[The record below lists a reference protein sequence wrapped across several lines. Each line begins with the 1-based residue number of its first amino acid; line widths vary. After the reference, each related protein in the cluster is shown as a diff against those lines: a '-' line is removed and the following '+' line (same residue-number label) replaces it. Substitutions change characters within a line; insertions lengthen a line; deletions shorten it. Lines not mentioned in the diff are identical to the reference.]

1 MTRRDFGIKWTI
13 YALAL
18 VLVLLINLYVLP
30 WYPIFGTI
38 PALLPVA
45 AVTVAVLEGPEA
57 GAGFGLAVGV
67 LSDAF
72 IPGTLPGA
80 MTFSLCLLGLA
91 AGAAAR
97 YGVRQSLLG
106 CLLCS
111 AVALTAID
119 AVRVAGYRLMELGE
133 LPALLGV
140 AIQEIL
146 WSLVFTPFIYLIFHW
161 VHRRVPRASLL

>member
-30 WYPIFGTI
+30 WCPIFGTI

-45 AVTVAVLEGPEA
+45 AVTV
-57 GAGFGLAVGV
+57 
-67 LSDAF
+67 
-72 IPGTLPGA
+72 
-80 MTFSLCLLGLA
+80 
-91 AGAAAR
+91 AAR

-146 WSLVFTPFIYLIFHW
+146 WSLVFTPFIYLIFRW
-161 VHRRVPRASLL
+161 VHRRVP